1 MGIMHTFGSKV
12 DSSRMPI
19 GSCRLRPGSIDWFT
33 MPYSSSRG
41 VYPHPKQNI
50 RRLPHLW
57 GEAKILSPL
66 KTKWKIYKN
75 LQEFISPRRIETISA
90 VNNEDRSHSWWRV
103 DNSGMPIGSC
113 RPRSGSIGW
122 STMPYNSSRGV
133 HPRPKQNIRRI
144 LRMKGRHIFG
154 VKLNPKP

>member
-1 MGIMHTFGSKV
+1 MHTFGSRM
-12 DSSRMPI
+12 DNSIMPI
-19 GSCRLRPGSIDWFT
+19 GSCRLRPESIDRFI

-41 VYPHPKQNI
+41 VHQRPKQNI
-50 RRLPHLW
+50 RRLSHLW

-66 KTKWKIYKN
+66 KIKWKIYKN
-75 LQEFISPRRIETISA
+75 LQEFISPRHREAISA
-90 VNNEDRSHSWWRV
+90 VNDGDRSHSWWRV
-103 DNSGMPIGSC
+103 DNLGMPIGSC

-122 STMPYNSSRGV
+122 STMPYSSSRSV

-144 LRMKGRHIFG
+144 LRMKDCHIFG